1 MLFLS
6 PYVAHSAFKHAQV
19 ARSSDS
25 VGVRRCPRRWDVVS
39 DEPPHGAASDGYADS
54 QRHVEGGV
62 NGLFTTS
69 AVDISFISKELFPLI
84 KSEI

>member
-6 PYVAHSAFKHAQV
+6 PYVAHSTFKHAQV

-25 VGVRRCPRRWDVVS
+25 VGVRRCPRRGDVVRH
-39 DEPPHGAASDGYADS
+39 EPPHGAASDEYADS
-54 QRHVEGGV
+54 QRHVEGGM
-62 NGLFTTS
+62 NGILTTG
-69 AVDISFISKELFPLI
+69 AVDISCTPKQLFPLI